1 MQEDFIIR
9 DLRARMERE
18 DLDGPDQNALIAM
31 VTNKMYDMV
40 SDLLLREVDGA
51 IKKPGFWQGVTEVTL
66 LGGLVI
72 NRGNPDGRN
81 RVEDYFKPITFQVS

>member
-1 MQEDFIIR
+1 MKASA
-9 DLRARMERE
+9 LRRLAA
-18 DLDGPDQNALIAM
+18 ALLVAM
-31 VTNKMYDMV
+31 
-40 SDLLLREVDGA
+40 LLLPGCLEAEPAEDGSE
-51 IKKPGFWQGVTEVTL
+51 GVTEVTL